1 MTSAHRAGPGSPAEA
16 TRLPSGTWVSLANLL
31 GYHRRRFQAV
41 WGSRAKGRRV
51 THSDMR
57 EMISPAP
64 LPACEILVCVY
75 TCARHSALLD
85 EFHRSAVGQHLKQ
98 LPAGQVLE
106 VTADPGIGRS
116 YHQGS
121 SLTVAVPESYE
132 TLSLKTYE
140 MIRYCYA
147 QFDFHRLLKID
158 VTTVQAK
165 FDSPDYAGR
174 SPVDG
179 AKLLK
184 FLKESPADRD
194 YDGFRFHARA
204 SRQNVEAWAA
214 KKQGRID
221 YERLFGSGP
230 VAPYFTGK
238 AYFISR
244 GFAGFISR
252 HGNEMA
258 EEHVRYLLGS
268 EDVMIGRLYQQ
279 FSQGHS

>member
-1 MTSAHRAGPGSPAEA
+1 
-16 TRLPSGTWVSLANLL
+16 
-31 GYHRRRFQAV
+31 
-41 WGSRAKGRRV
+41 
-51 THSDMR
+51 
-57 EMISPAP
+57 MISPARM
-64 LPACEILVCVY
+64 PACEILVCIY
-75 TCARHSALLD
+75 TCAQHSALL
-85 EFHRSAVGQHLKQ
+85 EAFYRSAVGQYLQQ
-98 LPAGQVLE
+98 LPAGRVLE

-116 YHQGS
+116 HHQGN

-147 QFDFHRLLKID
+147 QFEFHRLLKID

-165 FDSPDYAGR
+165 FDLPEYAGR
-174 SPVDG
+174 SPIDG
-179 AKLLK
+179 AKLLE
-184 FLKESPADRD
+184 FLKQSPADRD
-194 YDGFRFHARA
+194 YDGFRRHARA
-204 SRQNVEAWAA
+204 SRQNVEEWAD

-244 GFAGFISR
+244 AFAAFISCR
-252 HGNEMA
+252 GFGMA

-279 FSQGHS
+279 FSQGRS